1 MFLSFFIPMLWLV
14 HLFFFFHWGPH
25 SPWIFKKLLE
35 NKLSFLRWPLE
46 PSEFVFEETDSLLF
60 VYLQMKPGSC
70 EEDVCLRCSNKCVL
84 LQSKGLGGQRV
95 THTVAGN
102 FSFSSD
108 HVTQLHGLTHVA
120 REIGNFYLDQNS
132 FCFFFFNW
140 SIIALQCCV
149 SFCCITKWIILCI
162 HISPPSCAS
171 FPPWDISFQC
181 QHLKISFTWQ
191 FLTIYLLSY
200 FIFVIRL
207 SVYKLR

>member
-14 HLFFFFHWGPH
+14 HLLLFFFFHWGPH

-46 PSEFVFEETDSLLF
+46 TSEFVFEETDSLLF

-84 LQSKGLGGQRV
+84 LQSKGLGRQRV

-108 HVTQLHGLTHVA
+108 HMSQLHGLTHVA
-120 REIGNFYLDQNS
+120 REIGNFHLDRNS
-132 FCFFFFNW
+132 FCFFFFYW

-149 SFCCITKWIILCI
+149 SFCCITKWIIYMYPYIPSLLCLLPTLR
-162 HISPPSCAS
+162 HQFSMSAS
-171 FPPWDISFQC
+171 
-181 QHLKISFTWQ
+181 
-191 FLTIYLLSY
+191 
-200 FIFVIRL
+200 
-207 SVYKLR
+207 

>member
-35 NKLSFLRWPLE
+35 NKLSALRWPVE

-70 EEDVCLRCSNKCVL
+70 KEDICLRCSNKCVL

-95 THTVAGN
+95 THSVAEN

-108 HVTQLHGLTHVA
+108 HVGHLHGLTHVA
-120 REIGNFYLDQNS
+120 REIGNFHLDRNS
-132 FCFFFFNW
+132 FCFFCW
-140 SIIALQCCV
+140 SIIALHCCV
-149 SFCCITKWIILCI
+149 RFPCTTKWIISMYPYIPSLLCLLPTLR
-162 HISPPSCAS
+162 HQFSMSAS
-171 FPPWDISFQC
+171 
-181 QHLKISFTWQ
+181 
-191 FLTIYLLSY
+191 
-200 FIFVIRL
+200 
-207 SVYKLR
+207 